1 MKIGIFD
8 SGVGG
13 QSVANAIQRE
23 LPELEILVREDKEN
37 LPYGNK
43 TPEELTSLVVP
54 ILESMVQEGCELVVI
69 ACNTVTTNIIE
80 GLRSTVKVP
89 LIGME
94 PMIKTAASS
103 TKTNIITVCATPATL
118 RSKRYKYLK
127 DTFAKDIKILE
138 PDCSKWAFMIEA
150 NNLNKE
156 DLRSTIKPTL
166 DAGSDVIVLGC
177 THYHWIEDDI
187 KDIASSQA
195 SVLQPVVPVIEQLK
209 RVIEQLT

>member
-13 QSVANAIQRE
+13 QSVANAIHRE

-80 GLRSTVKVP
+80 SLRNTIQVP

-94 PMIKTAASS
+94 PMIKTAASN

-127 DTFAKDIKILE
+127 DTFAKDIKVLE
-138 PDCSKWAFMIEA
+138 PDCSKWASMIEA

-195 SVLQPVVPVIEQLK
+195 SVLQPEVPVIEQLK